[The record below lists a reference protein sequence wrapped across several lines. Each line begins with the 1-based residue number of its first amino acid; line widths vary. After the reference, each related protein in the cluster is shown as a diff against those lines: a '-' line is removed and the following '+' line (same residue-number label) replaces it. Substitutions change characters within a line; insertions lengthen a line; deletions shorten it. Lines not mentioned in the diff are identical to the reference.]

1 MKRASVGHARE
12 VALVGSRV
20 PELTSISG
28 ARDTSGKARL
38 PAALP
43 DIRIVKLVAKGDFAA
58 PQTLLVVGTA
68 VARGDVWVCFD
79 NIPPD
84 DPLPNSPSSWSIR
97 AVPVDLD
104 AVPTT
109 QAKPNGPRQRDA
121 PFDFDP
127 APGEWMWVARFDLP
141 DRANLAAQWQ
151 WFAQQ
156 PQPDP
161 ALRILVRA
169 WHARPDPPWEAD
181 LGANAT
187 RTHVPVDPH
196 PVDRPFTSL
205 EVETIPLFELGVLLV
220 HGIGKHKVRE
230 TLIRFGEP
238 FVLFWER
245 WLRAMSGVL
254 AAGASTSQRALLRN
268 RMLGGVWLGMQDN
281 EREIRALRASNE
293 TSSAAGIATGAAPI
307 DPPGLACGVAHVE
320 DTIFKTPSS
329 EMPSSTLTR
338 LSVIGADGEL
348 RQAHV
353 LLSEAWWTGETFYP
367 SFAELFVWITQALP
381 IALRMYAAG
390 VLRSSRDDLKESRGL
405 LKGNFLGTARVLL
418 DWLAFILKGGLLLP
432 LLVLAFALAQVG
444 LLALLLLSL
453 VPFDAV
459 RGRIRGAVDLLL
471 GTVGQS
477 YALKTS
483 SVRRNA
489 MVRAVIRD
497 LEFVAGKCQRVAVV
511 SHSQGAE
518 VARMVF
524 QSRRWPKVRR
534 WVTFGAGIVPLA
546 MLDEGREADRLG
558 RWAAAL
564 LQLCSVVVAA
574 VAVLAL
580 ADAYFATRLPWL
592 GQAAAWSRSYGLA
605 LGAVAGA
612 ILVAILMDSTPA
624 WRSDF
629 SRTMFAK
636 WHNYYA
642 SHDPVPGGPIQDNET
657 LDKDQRIYNTR
668 FGLRDH
674 TTYFDNTEQFV
685 APVALDFFELAGL
698 GRCVAAAAPALANA
712 ASRRDIHTWQRM
724 KLRGVALLT
733 FVGIVGWTLLH
744 DSAANA
750 KAWGGAVSAAWT
762 SADGWAAWMALWN
775 SGTLGNV
782 VIELWAAWAL
792 VLAYFILRPAW
803 SGWWTR
809 RSRDQ
814 LFRELA
820 GILNGGGGLA
830 SARHA
835 TTTTA
840 STRT

>member
-1 MKRASVGHARE
+1 
-12 VALVGSRV
+12 
-20 PELTSISG
+20 
-28 ARDTSGKARL
+28 
-38 PAALP
+38 LP
-43 DIRIVKLVAKGDFAA
+43 DIQIVKLVAKGDFAT

-68 VARGDVWVCFD
+68 VARHDVWVCFD

-84 DPLPNSPSSWSIR
+84 NPLPSSPSSWSIR
-97 AVPVDLD
+97 AVPVALD
-104 AVPTT
+104 SVPTT
-109 QAKPNGPRQRDA
+109 REKPNGPVKRDA
-121 PFDFDP
+121 PFDFEP

-151 WFAQQ
+151 WFVQQ

-169 WHARPDPPWEAD
+169 WHARPDPPWEVD
-181 LGANAT
+181 LGDNAT
-187 RTHVPVDPH
+187 RTFIPVDPL
-196 PVDRPFTSL
+196 PVDRPFTTL

-245 WLRAMSGVL
+245 WLRAMNGVL
-254 AAGASTSQRALLRN
+254 AAGTSATQRALLRN

-281 EREIRALRASNE
+281 DREFRELRAPEKAKS
-293 TSSAAGIATGAAPI
+293 TAGLAAGATPI

-338 LSVIGADGEL
+338 LSVIGQDGEL

-353 LLSEAWWTGETFYP
+353 LLSEAWWTSETFYP

-390 VLRSSRDDLKESRGL
+390 MLRSSRDDLKESR
-405 LKGNFLGTARVLL
+405 KQRRSNFWGMARVVL
-418 DWLAFILKGGLLLP
+418 DWLAFMLKCGLLLP

-524 QSRRWPKVRR
+524 QSRRWPQVRR

-546 MLDEGREADRLG
+546 MLDEDREPDRLG
-558 RWAAAL
+558 RWASIL
-564 LQLCSVVVAA
+564 LQSCSVVIA
-574 VAVLAL
+574 VIAILAL

-592 GQAAAWSRSYGLA
+592 SQAALWSRSYGLA
-605 LGAVAGA
+605 LGVAAGA
-612 ILVAILMDSTPA
+612 ILVVMLLDSTPA

-629 SRTMFAK
+629 SRAMFAK

-642 SHDPVPGGPIQDNET
+642 SHDPVPGGPIQDNPT

-698 GRCVAAAAPALANA
+698 GKCVAAAAPALANA
-712 ASRRDIHTWQRM
+712 ASRRDNHTWQRM

-733 FVGIVGWTLLH
+733 FVGIVGWTLFH
-744 DSAANA
+744 DSAARA
-750 KAWGGAVSAAWT
+750 KAWGGAVSAAWA
-762 SADGWAAWMALWN
+762 SADGWAAWGAVWN
-775 SGTLGNV
+775 SGILGSV

-792 VLAYFILRPAW
+792 VLAYFVLRPAW
-803 SGWWTR
+803 SGWWSR
-809 RSRDQ
+809 RSSGQ
-814 LFRELA
+814 LFEELA
-820 GILNGGGGLA
+820 VVFNSSGGHTVA
-830 SARHA
+830 PHS
-835 TTTTA
+835 TA
-840 STRT
+840 KPAAPRK